1 MEERKILLVDD
12 SDTMLMMEKM
22 ILKKDHFQFVEA
34 KNGKEAVEKAQ
45 KEQPDLILLDI
56 MMPVM
61 NGIEACKQIRESEE
75 TKTIPIIIV
84 TTRGEEEN
92 VKLAFQN
99 GCDDYV
105 TKPIMSSELL
115 AKIKKRLS
123 K

>member
-1 MEERKILLVDD
+1 MNTYKILLVDD
-12 SDTMLMMEKM
+12 SETVLMMEKM
-22 ILKKDHFQFVEA
+22 ILKKERFSFIEA
-34 KNGKEAVEKAQ
+34 KNGQEAVDKAVTEK
-45 KEQPDLILLDI
+45 PNLILLDI

-61 NGIEACKQIRESEE
+61 NGIEACKNIRANDVTRE
-75 TKTIPIIIV
+75 IPIIMV

-105 TKPIMSSELL
+105 TKPINSTELL
-115 AKIKKRLS
+115 TKIRQCLS